1 MLQVVPSLF
10 KSGDVTW
17 LYNSLYYFQRNQNVY
32 QTSLHAVMDN
42 ALPLL
47 TDVTGAM
54 TALTG
59 QMNLVVVW
67 YNIVLV
73 CKTKIYLPVDAP
85 VLR

>member
-1 MLQVVPSLF
+1 
-10 KSGDVTW
+10 VTVENA
-17 LYNSLYYFQRNQNVY
+17 LMSDTNAMEDQTVETVLMKGTARNQNVY

-59 QMNLVVVW
+59 QMNLVVRRSHADQISSVAA
-67 YNIVLV
+67 
-73 CKTKIYLPVDAP
+73 VDSAYH
-85 VLR
+85 